1 MLTLSEAALQIPSLV
16 ACFDSLETLYLG
28 EHRRSAVRE
37 TRLTAAV
44 GAFLTPPLASLMA
57 SPSWP
62 LDLLTGSA
70 LGAGQFWSISR
81 GGVEEE
87 IVDTQHTS
95 LVRKAAGVDGP
106 PASNLR
112 LTWSIRKYAERDN
125 WLGSLGWVETA
136 AERNN
141 DREGLP
147 TALLHRLCQLFSI
160 ARAAGA
166 EFFLE
171 QITIILAKDP
181 SLPNPCLTPRLHA
194 DEYYGRRETAVVSL
208 LEEGWSADGGT
219 WFMPTLTMRDI
230 GDGDQITPE
239 RIRDWYPVTPIVATG
254 NGDLCIYDGM
264 RNADGIM
271 SPDLGV
277 PHISGDIP
285 GASSRLVVLLHHR
298 PAEKP
303 RQSFAIRGAREKRH
317 ELRSK

>member
-1 MLTLSEAALQIPSLV
+1 MLTLSQAGRQMPALV
-16 ACFDSLETLYLG
+16 ACYSSLETLYLG
-28 EHRRSAVRE
+28 EHRSSTARE
-37 TRLTAAV
+37 TRLTAAL
-44 GAFLTPPLASLMA
+44 GAFLTPPLANLMA
-57 SPSWP
+57 CPNWP
-62 LDLLTGSA
+62 LDLLAGSV
-70 LGAGQFWSISR
+70 LDAGQFWSISR

-87 IVDTQHTS
+87 IVNPQHTS

-112 LTWSIRKYAERDN
+112 LTWSIRKYTERDN
-125 WLGSLGWVETA
+125 WLGSLGWVEMA
-136 AERNN
+136 AERSN

-147 TALLHRLCQLFSI
+147 AALLQRLCQIFSI

-171 QITIILAKDP
+171 QITIVLAKDP

-194 DEYYGRRETAVVSL
+194 DEYYGRRETALVSL

-230 GDGDQITPE
+230 GDGDRITPE
-239 RIRDWYPVTPIVATG
+239 RIRDRYPVTPIVATG

-271 SPDLGV
+271 NPDLGV

-285 GASSRLVVLLHHR
+285 GASSRLVLLLHHR

-303 RQSFAIRGAREKRH
+303 RQDLSIHGARERRH
-317 ELRSK
+317 EMRPK